1 MYCKKEENQSKDAKA
16 LTKGKDTQ
24 KRDGHNRG
32 PLKQSYYWES
42 DKLMDY
48 PLEEL
53 FGCNVLM
60 VF

>member
-24 KRDGHNRG
+24 KGDGHNRG
-32 PLKQSYYWES
+32 PLKQSYYWVS

-53 FGCNVLM
+53 FWGAM
-60 VF
+60 F